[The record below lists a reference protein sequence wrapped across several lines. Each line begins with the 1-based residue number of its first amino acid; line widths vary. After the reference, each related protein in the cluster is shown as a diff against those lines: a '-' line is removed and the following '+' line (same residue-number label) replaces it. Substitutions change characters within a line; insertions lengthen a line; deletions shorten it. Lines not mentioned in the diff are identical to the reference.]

1 MLINVSDPTSVIFCL
16 NANDLNVMENVKIDG
31 MKEKN
36 DFLTNSCVVGE
47 QQLCVVDQ
55 FPSRLPAEKTRF

>member
-31 MKEKN
+31 IKVKE
-36 DFLTNSCVVGE
+36 
-47 QQLCVVDQ
+47 
-55 FPSRLPAEKTRF
+55 